1 MGIEVAI
8 FSGIIGAIVG
18 GSVSLISTNVQKM
31 NTLDSKSEW
40 RKKLLELAS
49 KDMMTLDDVYLL
61 RATLRFDK
69 HKPPYELYSF
79 KYFSN
84 EITIFCD
91 DLVYLYSNK
100 RVMGEPVYIVN
111 DIEREIIRIYARYLL
126 KNHWEVF
133 SSSFFLYNKEFKIK
147 KENEIGRETSE
158 LIRRLKE
165 RGN

>member
-1 MGIEVAI
+1 MDKATVLAAV
-8 FSGIIGAIVG
+8 IGAIVA
-18 GSVSLISTNVQKM
+18 IFIMFITNNVTKM
-31 NTLDSKSEW
+31 NELDSKSEW

-61 RATLRFDK
+61 RATLRFNK
-69 HKPPYELYSF
+69 HEPPYEFYSF

-91 DLVYLYSNK
+91 GLICKYSKKRNSKELKLVYIIDDK
-100 RVMGEPVYIVN
+100 
-111 DIEREIIRIYARYLL
+111 DREKIRIYARYLL

-147 KENEIGRETSE
+147 KEHKIGKETDMLIQIINEDV
-158 LIRRLKE
+158 
-165 RGN
+165 

>member
-61 RATLRFDK
+61 RATLRFNK
-69 HKPPYELYSF
+69 HEPPYELYSF

-91 DLVYLYSNK
+91 ELVFKYSK
-100 RVMGEPVYIVN
+100 RRNPAIPVYIID
-111 DIEREIIRIYARYLL
+111 DIDREIIRIYARYLL

-133 SSSFFLYNKEFKIK
+133 SSNFFLYNKEFRIK
-147 KENEIGRETSE
+147 KEHEIGKETAI
-158 LIRRLKE
+158 LISNIK
-165 RGN
+165 GV